1 MKIVFLDRESL
12 GKDVSFSSIEK
23 FGQFISYDY
32 TAPED
37 VASRISEADI
47 LIVNKVIIGKEQIDS
62 APRLKLICVAATGTN
77 NIDSA
82 YASAKNI
89 LVKNAVNY
97 STNSVVQTT
106 FAALLSLIT
115 NVGYFDDCV
124 KSGKYSNSRH
134 FTDTGRTFSE
144 ISGKRYGVIGMGTIG
159 KKVAQVATAFGAEVV
174 YYSTNGVAHCPDF
187 KSVSLDELLQSCD
200 IISIHAPLNEK
211 TENLLSINQLRQ
223 MKSSAVLVNMGRGGI
238 VNETDLV
245 TALNENIIA
254 GAVIDVFTKEPIS
267 KEHIYFSIKEKS
279 KVILTP
285 HIAWASKEARSLLV
299 NKISENIEN
308 FLLQR

>member
-124 KSGKYSNSRH
+124 KSGNYSNSRH

-187 KSVSLDELLQSCD
+187 KSVSLDELIQSCD

-238 VNETDLV
+238 VNEPDLV